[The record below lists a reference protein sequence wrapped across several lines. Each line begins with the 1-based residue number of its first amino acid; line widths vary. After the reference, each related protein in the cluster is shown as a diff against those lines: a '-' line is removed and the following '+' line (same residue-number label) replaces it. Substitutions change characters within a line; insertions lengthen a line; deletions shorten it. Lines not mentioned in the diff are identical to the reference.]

1 MSIPSPMSSDGG
13 VSRFLPAAPLAH
25 AGLAADFGVHD
36 LLLVDP
42 AVLKDLEDQLDGR
55 AVALRFVSDYTD
67 MWEQRF
73 RRLAAAVAVQDS
85 PTAMDAV
92 ISLKIASAMVGG
104 QRLAWLA
111 ESLEK
116 LIRREDYTAANPLL
130 ADIAEH
136 GGQTIRELRFM
147 YLEVAE

>member
-1 MSIPSPMSSDGG
+1 MSFSSPLSSDGG
-13 VSRFLPAAPLAH
+13 VSRFLPAAPLGH
-25 AGLAADFGVHD
+25 AGLASDFGVHD

-55 AVALRFVSDYTD
+55 AVALRFVSDYKD

-73 RRLAAAVAVQDS
+73 RRLAASVATQDW
-85 PTAMDAV
+85 PAAMDAV
-92 ISLKIASAMVGG
+92 ISLKISSSMVGA

-116 LIRREDYTAANPLL
+116 LVRREDYTAANALL
-130 ADIAEH
+130 SDIAEH
-136 GGQTIRELRFM
+136 GAQTIRELRFS

>member
-13 VSRFLPAAPLAH
+13 VSRFMPAAPLGH
-25 AGLAADFGVHD
+25 ARLAADFGVLD

-55 AVALRFVSDYTD
+55 AVAQRFVSDYTD

-73 RRLAAAVAVQDS
+73 RRLAASVATQDW
-85 PTAMDAV
+85 PAAMDAV

>member
-1 MSIPSPMSSDGG
+1 MSSDGG
-13 VSRFLPAAPLAH
+13 VSRFLPAAPPAH
-25 AGLAADFGVHD
+25 AGLAAGFGVHD
-36 LLLVDP
+36 LVLVDP
-42 AVLKDLEDQLDGR
+42 AVLQDLEEQLDGR
-55 AVALRFVSDYTD
+55 VVALRFVSDYTD

-73 RRLAAAVAVQDS
+73 RRLAAAVATQDW
-85 PTAMDAV
+85 PAAMDAV

-104 QRLAWLA
+104 LRLAWLA

-116 LIRREDYTAANPLL
+116 LIRREDYEPGNALL
-130 ADIAEH
+130 AEIAEH

>member
-1 MSIPSPMSSDGG
+1 MSIPSPLSSDGG
-13 VSRFLPAAPLAH
+13 VSRFMPAAPLGH
-25 AGLAADFGVHD
+25 AGLASDFGVHD

-42 AVLKDLEDQLDGR
+42 AVFKDLEDQLDGR
-55 AVALRFVSDYTD
+55 AIALRFVSDYTD

-73 RRLAAAVAVQDS
+73 RRLAAAVAVQDW
-85 PTAMDAV
+85 PAAMDAV
-92 ISLKIASAMVGG
+92 ISLKISSSMVGA

-116 LIRREDYTAANPLL
+116 LIRSEDYAAANALL

-136 GGQTIRELRFM
+136 GGQSIRELRFI

>member
-13 VSRFLPAAPLAH
+13 VSRFLPAAPLGH
-25 AGLAADFGVHD
+25 AGLAADFGVQD
-36 LLLVDP
+36 LVLVDP

-55 AVALRFVSDYTD
+55 AVAQRFVSDYKD

-73 RRLAAAVAVQDS
+73 RRLAAAVAVQDW
-85 PTAMDAV
+85 PAAMDAV
-92 ISLKIASAMVGG
+92 ISLKISSSMVGA

-116 LIRREDYTAANPLL
+116 LIRREDYTTGNALL

-136 GGQTIRELRFM
+136 GGQTIRELRFI
-147 YLEVAE
+147 YLEAAE